1 LDSALEDLRPHHLC
15 TYLHELAAAYGTFY
29 AANSVSDPALPP
41 ATKARRLMLC
51 ARTCSILETGLRLL
65 AIEPVERM

>member
-1 LDSALEDLRPHHLC
+1 
-15 TYLHELAAAYGTFY
+15 
-29 AANSVSDPALPP
+29 VSDPSLPA